1 MLFDTAPT
9 REHDAWAGGPVR
21 THHNDEGDTWQTS
34 EHAAQDYR
42 DDDANTRESEA
53 RQKPVSMRKV
63 GQFDAPN
70 GGSKRELGRKGD
82 DDHGYYRLDWDGN
95 VDAGL
100 TPAYLPET
108 EGGKGRTNPMDAAA
122 QADRRRGLRAAYGDQ
137 RAREFIAAKRTTST
151 GERFV
156 VPAGTR
162 ILRRP
167 MHGPAGYLRYWVD
180 GTARQALA
188 NIDRERTHGPRMI
201 SFEISRDMLVTW
213 LQAHNA
219 MVERG
224 LLKDGGRAEIMA
236 SVIAGIPDGGTVKFS
251 RLYTERDFVW
261 FLKKVPNRFKR
272 GTFGAFLR
280 AIGPAK

>member
-1 MLFDTAPT
+1 M
-9 REHDAWAGGPVR
+9 R
-21 THHNDEGDTWQTS
+21 THHNDEGETWDTS
-34 EHAAQDYR
+34 RDAAQDYR
-42 DDDANTRESEA
+42 DDDADSREAEA
-53 RQKPVSMRKV
+53 RQKPVLPRK
-63 GQFDAPN
+63 GDPFDAPN

-82 DDHGYYRLDWDGN
+82 DDHGYFRLDWDGN
-95 VDAGL
+95 IDAGL

-122 QADRRRGLRAAYGDQ
+122 HADRQRGLRAAYGDK
-137 RAREFIAAKRTTST
+137 RARDFIAAKRTTST

-162 ILRRP
+162 ILRAP

-180 GTARQALA
+180 GTAREALA
-188 NIDRERTHGPRMI
+188 NIAREQREPERTI
-201 SFEISRDMLVTW
+201 SFEISRDMLATW
-213 LQAHNA
+213 LKAHTA

-224 LLKDGGRAEIMA
+224 MLQDKGRGAIMA
-236 SVIAGIPDGGTVKFS
+236 SVIAGIPDGGTVKFA
-251 RLYTERDFVW
+251 RLYTERDFIW

-280 AIGPAK
+280 AIGPNK

>member
-21 THHNDEGDTWQTS
+21 THHNDEGDTWHTS
-34 EHAAQDYR
+34 QEGAQDYR
-42 DDDANTRESEA
+42 DDDADTRESEA
-53 RQKPVSMRKV
+53 RQKPVFPRK
-63 GQFDAPN
+63 GDPFDAPN

-82 DDHGYYRLDWDGN
+82 DDHGYFRLDWDGN

-122 QADRRRGLRAAYGDQ
+122 HADRQRGLKAAYGDK
-137 RAREFIAAKRTTST
+137 RARAFIAAKRTTST

-162 ILRRP
+162 ILRAP

-180 GTARQALA
+180 VTAREALA
-188 NIDRERTHGPRMI
+188 NIDRERRGQERMI
-201 SFEISRDMLVTW
+201 SFEISRDMLAMW
-213 LQAHNA
+213 LQAHRA

-224 LLKDGGRAEIMA
+224 MLQDGGRTAIMQ
-236 SVIAGIPDGGTVKFS
+236 SVVAGIPDGGTVKFN
-251 RLYTERDFVW
+251 RLYTQRDFVW
-261 FLKKVPNRFKR
+261 FLRKVPNRFKR

-280 AIGPAK
+280 AIGK